1 MNKAIKIKGTFI
13 ISFTNTVTKY
23 IYVMQNELGQY
34 RYLPNEDKPYSPIG
48 GKKTLKLVE
57 SILIFK

>member
-1 MNKAIKIKGTFI
+1 MNKAVKIKGTFI

-34 RYLPNEDKPYSPIG
+34 GYLPNEDKPYAPIG